1 MAKKLLDIMRD
12 KIRLKHYSI
21 KTEQSYI
28 GWAKRYIFFHN
39 KRHPKEMRPLKIPC
53 QSDSVPYTS
62 GETNERNN
70 KPTATSN
77 SKVRL

>member
-1 MAKKLLDIMRD
+1 MYSEDEL
-12 KIRLKHYSI
+12 IRLKSI
-21 KTEQSYI
+21 SQKINDIYAI
-28 GWAKRYIFFHN
+28 VG
-39 KRHPKEMRPLKIPC
+39 RHGGIVKALGDLERPLKIPC